1 MKRQINRVWDEA
13 ERQKHGQQ
21 VRNRFARDRAEKISL
36 AKAAIDELIE
46 YGITV
51 SQNEVARKTGI
62 SVGFVNKHLRGEVEQ
77 ARQRQRQM
85 SRKPRTTASLS
96 SLEKKNEHL
105 KASNNRLQQE
115 LDKHRQINKELL
127 AQVAQI
133 IDLEDEV
140 ELLRSQNRELL
151 AVWNA
156 NQKKVVNLP
165 TENQTTQNS
174 GTRREHFS
182 VQIKTELE
190 ALGIKLTSTLCK
202 TMEAAHEETIIQAI
216 EALKAAL
223 EINVIRSPGGWL
235 KKAIEGSWSQNKK
248 LQEKKMNPYPEG
260 FVEWYEQAVKTNYV
274 LDIPIEHLNLD
285 ERNEPKV
292 KINQPGIFGAPYR
305 DLSWREAKIEMLN
318 FVN

>member
-1 MKRQINRVWDEA
+1 MKRQINRVWDDA

-21 VRNRFARDRAEKISL
+21 VRNRFARGRADKISH

-46 YGITV
+46 HGITV

-85 SRKPRTTASLS
+85 SQKPRTTASLS

-151 AVWNA
+151 AVWKA
-156 NQKKVVNLP
+156 NQEKVVNLP
-165 TENQTTQNS
+165 TGNQPAQKS
-174 GTRREHFS
+174 GISRDNLS
-182 VQIKTELE
+182 VQIKSELQ
-190 ALGIKLTSTLCK
+190 ALGIKLTSTLRK
-202 TMEAAHEETIIQAI
+202 TMETSNEETIIQAI

-223 EINVIRSPGGWL
+223 EINDIKSPGGWL
-235 KKAIEGSWSQNKK
+235 KKAIEGCWSQNER
-248 LQEKKMNPYPEG
+248 LQQQDKDPYSKE
-260 FVEWYEQAVKTNYV
+260 FKEWYEQAVKANFV
-274 LDIPIEHLNLD
+274 LDIPIAHLNLD
-285 ERNEPKV
+285 EHKEPKV
-292 KINQPGIFGAPYR
+292 KVNRPGIFGAPYEDMPWR
-305 DLSWREAKIEMLN
+305 DAKVAMLKIC
-318 FVN
+318 